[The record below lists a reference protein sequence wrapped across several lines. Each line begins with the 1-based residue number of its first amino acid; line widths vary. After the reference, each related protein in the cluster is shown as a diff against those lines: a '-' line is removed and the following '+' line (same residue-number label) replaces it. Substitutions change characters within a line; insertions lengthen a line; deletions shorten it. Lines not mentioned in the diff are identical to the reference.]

1 MPFRVAVAVVLLWS
15 SVALFAG
22 EIRGKVTNAAGGEA
36 LGHIQVAIPEIKIE
50 AVTAGDGTFLLP
62 NVPAGNHT
70 LRLSAVGYR
79 LMNVPVSVASADA
92 SVELS
97 LVMVPDNYRRTETV
111 EVRADVFQAE
121 DSPAVLEE
129 NLTSSEI
136 RQASTVLADD
146 PFRSVQALPGV
157 SAAGNNEL
165 LAQFSVLGSPFTD
178 VGIYIDDVLILNPLH
193 QDVSQQNSASL
204 SILTSEVVESM
215 KLLPVAYPERY
226 GDDIGAA
233 LDIRTRDGSRTR
245 PLFRISVGLGDT
257 DGVAEGQLGRARR
270 GSWLIA
276 ARKSYLGYIVHDF
289 IRSDFADIGFY
300 DGEAKVTYDLTRKH
314 NVSLF
319 ALGGRTRVNDTSIT
333 AADDTRLTESD
344 LFLYRAG
351 WRWSATPHLLID
363 SYAAYWREPT
373 VAKNPSGT
381 VLNRYSY
388 DEYAGGSHGAWAWSK
403 DAVLEAGWALHRDAY
418 RNTNYFVG
426 QPPPPP
432 YIISNSWVWGDG
444 YLQQSGTVFGG
455 RLHLMG
461 GLRVDAQD
469 HSSVAP
475 VSPQVSAAYRVT
487 RGAEVQFGYA
497 RYGQITAPVYEPVA
511 GCFQSQQYW
520 TRSTH
525 YTGGVEQ
532 RLSEGMRLRFQ
543 VFDRENDFNQI
554 YDRASPC
561 PPAQFPGDRTRQR
574 FYSRGAQIV
583 LQRRSSNRLSGWIG
597 YTFVQARANVSLLN
611 PETHDVV
618 FSPYYATAEDQP
630 HAVNAFGMYRLRPSI
645 NLSGKVLFGSGYP
658 ARTGLEFTSNGWQV
672 VPVVRLPDYLRVD
685 LRCDKS
691 WAFSRWKMTLYSEV
705 INLTDHDNRIIDSVT
720 SDSTGKVVIKTES
733 ALPITPTVGVVFEF

>member
-1 MPFRVAVAVVLLWS
+1 MRPCLALAVVLWWS
-15 SVALFAG
+15 SAALFAG

-36 LGHIQVAIPEIKIE
+36 LGHIQVAIPEIKLEI
-50 AVTAGDGTFLLP
+50 VTAGDGTFLLP
-62 NVPAGNHT
+62 NIPAGTHT

-79 LMNVPVSVASADA
+79 LMNVPVTVASAEA

-97 LVMVPDNYRRTETV
+97 LVMVPDNYRRTENV
-111 EVRADVFQAE
+111 EVRGDVFQAE

-157 SAAGNNEL
+157 SASGNNEL
-165 LAQFSVLGSPFTD
+165 LAQFSVLGAPFTD

-233 LDIRTRDGSRTR
+233 LDIRTREGSRTR
-245 PLFRISVGLGDT
+245 PLFRVSVGLGDT

-270 GSWLIA
+270 GSWLVA
-276 ARKSYLGYIVHDF
+276 ARKSYLGYLVHDF
-289 IRSDFADIGFY
+289 IRSDFADISFY
-300 DGEAKVTYDLTRKH
+300 DGEAKLSYDVTPKH
-314 NVSLF
+314 NVNTF
-319 ALGGRTRVNDTSIT
+319 ALGGRTNVNDTTIT
-333 AADDTRLTESD
+333 QAGDTRFTESD
-344 LFLYRAG
+344 LFIYRAG
-351 WRWSATPHLLID
+351 WRWSATPHLLIENF
-363 SYAAYWREPT
+363 AAYWREPT
-373 VAKNPSGT
+373 VAKDFSGN
-381 VLNRYSY
+381 VVNRYTY

-403 DAVLEAGWALHRDAY
+403 DAVLETGWGLHRDAY

-426 QPPPPP
+426 EPPPPP
-432 YIISNSWVWGDG
+432 YVISNSWLWGDG
-444 YLQQSGTVFGG
+444 YLQQGGTLFSG
-455 RLHLMG
+455 RLHLMA
-461 GLRVDAQD
+461 GLRVDAQN

-475 VSPQVSAAYRVT
+475 VSPQASAAYRVT
-487 RGAEVQFGYA
+487 RSTVLQFGFA
-497 RYGQITAPVYEPVA
+497 RYGQIAAPLYEPGT

-532 RLSEGMRLRFQ
+532 RLSEGTRLRFQ
-543 VFDRENDFNQI
+543 VFDRENAFNEI
-554 YDRASPC
+554 YDVASPC

-597 YTFVQARANVSLLN
+597 YTFVQARANVSLFN
-611 PETHDVV
+611 PVERNLV
-618 FSPYYATAEDQP
+618 FSPYYSTAEDQP

-645 NLSGKVLFGSGYP
+645 NLSGKLLFGSGYP
-658 ARTGLEFTSNGWQV
+658 ARTGLEFTANSYQL

-691 WAFSRWKMTLYSEV
+691 WAFSRWKLTLYTEV
-705 INLTDHDNRIIDSVT
+705 LNLTNHDNRIIDSVT
-720 SDSTGKVVIKTES
+720 SDANGQVTIKTES
-733 ALPITPTVGVVFEF
+733 ALPITPTAGLVFEF